1 METGY
6 RTISDRPIKLTIKSD
21 RVPNITIVD
30 LPGISRIP
38 VGHSVNFDIYKA
50 TTQIVSKYIA

>member
-6 RTISDRPIKLTIKSD
+6 RTVSDKSIKLTIKSD
-21 RVPNITIVD
+21 RVPNITIID

-38 VGHSVNFDIYKA
+38 VGSAVNFDIYKA
-50 TTQIVSKYIA
+50 TTEIISKYIT

>member
-6 RTISDRPIKLTIKSD
+6 RTVSDRPIKLTIKSD

-38 VGHSVNFDIYKA
+38 VGSAVNFDIYKA
-50 TTQIVSKYIA
+50 IIEIVSKYIA